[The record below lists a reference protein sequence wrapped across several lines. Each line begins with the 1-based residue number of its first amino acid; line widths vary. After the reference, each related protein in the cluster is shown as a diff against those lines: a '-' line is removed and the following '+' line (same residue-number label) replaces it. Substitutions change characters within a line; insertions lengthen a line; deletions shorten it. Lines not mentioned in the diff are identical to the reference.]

1 MQIREKYAS
10 VERAIAQVRACFADA
25 PEIGETF
32 ACCIS
37 DTLQRTIHPRED
49 GLVDVITGD
58 IPAMWLRDSACQ
70 LSPFIRLSREEPE
83 LLELL
88 TVLSMRHAALIL
100 SDPYANAFNV
110 GENSSIWMSDGTDM
124 KPFLWE
130 RKYEIDSLCHPVR
143 MAWQLW
149 KQTGSAAHFTEEW
162 RAAFRAMLRVFRTE
176 QHHETQSDY
185 RFQRAN
191 APWTDTLSR
200 DGKGALV
207 KEGVGLIWSGFRP
220 SDDACVYG
228 YLIPSNMQASVCLGH
243 IAEIARAIYDDA
255 ELADEA
261 AAFSKEVRDAVERF
275 AVVPMAGF
283 YAYEVDGFGQY
294 NIMDDANLPSL
305 LSMPY
310 MGYCEKDDPRY
321 LATRRM
327 ALSSRNPFYYAG
339 KCLKGIGSPH
349 TPPDYVWDIAL
360 AMQGLTSADREEQ
373 LACIRA
379 MADNDAGTHL
389 MHEGICV
396 DDPAQYTRP
405 WFSWANSM
413 FCELVMDYCGIR

>member
-10 VERAIAQVRACFADA
+10 VERAIARVRDCFADA

-83 LLELL
+83 LLALL
-88 TVLSMRHAALIL
+88 TALSRRHAALIL

-110 GENSSIWMSDGTDM
+110 GENSSIWMSDDTDM

-149 KQTGSAAHFTEEW
+149 QQTGGAAHFTDEW
-162 RAAFRAMLRVFRTE
+162 HAAFREILRVFRTE
-176 QHHETQSDY
+176 QYHETRSDY

-191 APWTDTLSR
+191 SPWTDTLSR

-228 YLIPSNMQASVCLGH
+228 YLIPSNMQACVCLGH
-243 IAEIARAIYDDA
+243 IAEIAKAIYHDDA
-255 ELADEA
+255 LADEA
-261 AAFSKEVRDAVERF
+261 AAFSAEVRAAVERF
-275 AVVPMAGF
+275 AVVPMADF
-283 YAYEVDGFGQY
+283 YAYEVDGFGQF

-310 MGYCEKDDPRY
+310 MGYCEKDDPLY

-327 ALSSRNPFYYAG
+327 VLSSRNPFYYAG

-360 AMQGLTSADREEQ
+360 AMQGLTSQDRREQ

-379 MADNDAGTHL
+379 MVDNDAGTHL

-396 DDPAQYTRP
+396 DDPTRYTRP